1 MGKFK
6 MRKPNPKGIKSPL
19 EHDGKT
25 TGGHD
30 YLLKHGDRQV
40 ELHYQKDDHSQYDDG
55 YGNDGPPDGTFL
67 RDKVESSSNSN
78 DGEEL
83 ETKTLSTDGKG
94 VVGGNTPISTNPWI
108 NTYNL
113 VTKVVPDL
121 KDKFEKYNKSGEH
134 T

>member
-1 MGKFK
+1 

-40 ELHYQKDDHSQYDDG
+40 EIHYQKDDHSQYDDG

-67 RDKVESSSNSN
+67 RDEVESNSN
-78 DGEEL
+78 GNSGEVENL
-83 ETKTLSTDGKG
+83 ENIETKTTGGYVMPFGLGTVLPIKDYIEKKTGKG
-94 VVGGNTPISTNPWI
+94 
-108 NTYNL
+108 
-113 VTKVVPDL
+113 
-121 KDKFEKYNKSGEH
+121 KYNKVR
-134 T
+134 